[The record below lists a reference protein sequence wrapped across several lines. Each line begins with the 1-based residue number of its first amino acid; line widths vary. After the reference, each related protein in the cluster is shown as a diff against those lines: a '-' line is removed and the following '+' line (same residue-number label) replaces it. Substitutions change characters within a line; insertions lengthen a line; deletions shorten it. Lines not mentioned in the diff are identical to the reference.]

1 MTPLPSMALA
11 TQAARLSK
19 SVPPADPFRL
29 RVADEVAAALS
40 QGRPVVA
47 LESTLIAHGLPWPD
61 NIELAQQVEATVRAG
76 GAAPATVAVIAG
88 ELCIGLNLEQIESVA
103 RGHFVKVAAADLGP
117 LVATGGNGATTV
129 SATVYAA
136 ARAGISV
143 FATGGIGGVHR
154 GDAWDVSSDLTT
166 LASEPVCVVSA
177 GAKAILDLARTLE
190 YLETLGVPVIG
201 YGTDELPAFYS
212 RRSGLRL
219 PHRVDTK
226 EQAAALLRAHFAL
239 HPHRGLLLCN
249 PIPETSALDD
259 GLIENAI
266 SSALHSAEAAH
277 ISGKGLTPF
286 LLSAIAKETENRSIL
301 ANRALVLANAQV
313 AADVAFELA
322 ASRGPQADAT

>member
-1 MTPLPSMALA
+1 MTPLSSVAQA
-11 TQAARLSK
+11 TQAVRTSK
-19 SVPPADPFRL
+19 SVPPPDLFHL
-29 RVADEVAAALS
+29 RIADEVAAALA
-40 QGRPVVA
+40 QGLPVVA

-61 NIELAQQVEATVRAG
+61 NIELAQEVEATVRAG
-76 GAAPATVAVIAG
+76 GAVPATVAMIAG
-88 ELCIGLNLEQIESVA
+88 ELCVGLSKEQIESVA
-103 RGHFVKVAAADLGP
+103 RGHFVKVAVADLGP
-117 LVATGGNGATTV
+117 LVAAAGNGATTV

-136 ARAGISV
+136 ARAGIAV

-201 YGTDELPAFYS
+201 YGTSELPAFYS
-212 RRSGLRL
+212 RRSGLKL
-219 PHRVDTK
+219 PHRVDTPA
-226 EQAAALLRAHFAL
+226 QAAALLRAHFAL

-249 PIPETSALDD
+249 PIPESSALDD
-259 GLIENAI
+259 GLIETAI
-266 SSALHSAEAAH
+266 SSALHNAEAAH

-286 LLSAIAKETENRSIL
+286 LLSAIARETENRSII

-313 AADVAFELA
+313 AAAVARALALGPDSELSA
-322 ASRGPQADAT
+322 P

>member
-1 MTPLPSMALA
+1 MTPLSSIAGA
-11 TQAARLSK
+11 THAVRVSK
-19 SVPPADPFRL
+19 SVPPQEPARL
-29 RVADEVAAALS
+29 RVSEEVSAALA
-40 QGRPVVA
+40 GGLPVVA

-61 NIELAQQVEATVRAG
+61 NIELSRDVEATVRAG
-76 GAAPATVAVIAG
+76 GAVPATIALIAG
-88 ELCIGLNLEQIESVA
+88 ELCVGLSQAETESVA
-103 RGHFVKVAAADLGP
+103 RGPFVKVAAADLGP
-117 LVATGGNGATTV
+117 VMAACGNGATTV

-201 YGTDELPAFYS
+201 YGTSELPAFYS
-212 RRSGLRL
+212 RRSGLKL
-219 PHRVDTK
+219 PHRVDTPP
-226 EQAAALLRAHFAL
+226 QAAALLRAHFAL

-249 PIPETSALDD
+249 PIPEASALDD
-259 GLIENAI
+259 GLIETAI
-266 SSALHSAEAAH
+266 GAALHNAEAAH

-286 LLSAIAKETENRSIL
+286 LLSAIARETENRSIV

-313 AADVAFELA
+313 AAAVARELLRSEVA
-322 ASRGPQADAT
+322 PPSGP

>member
-1 MTPLPSMALA
+1 MTPLSSVAQA
-11 TQAARLSK
+11 TQAVRTSK
-19 SVPPADPFRL
+19 SVPPPDPFHL
-29 RVADEVAAALS
+29 RIADEVADALVK
-40 QGRPVVA
+40 GLPVVA

-61 NIELAQQVEATVRAG
+61 NIELAQEVESTVRAG
-76 GAAPATVAVIAG
+76 GAVPATVAMIAG
-88 ELCIGLNLEQIESVA
+88 ELCVGLSHAQIESVA
-103 RGHFVKVAAADLGP
+103 RGHFVKVAVADLGP
-117 LVATGGNGATTV
+117 LVAAAGNGATTV

-136 ARAGISV
+136 ARAGIAV

-201 YGTDELPAFYS
+201 YGTSELPAFYS
-212 RRSGLRL
+212 RRSGLKL
-219 PHRVDTK
+219 PHRVDTPA
-226 EQAAALLRAHFAL
+226 QAAALLRAHFAL

-249 PIPETSALDD
+249 PIPESSALDD
-259 GLIENAI
+259 GLIETAI
-266 SSALHSAEAAH
+266 SSALHNAEAAH

-286 LLSAIAKETENRSIL
+286 LLSAIARETENRSII

-313 AADVAFELA
+313 AAAVARELA
-322 ASRGPQADAT
+322 PGSGSDPSAP